1 YIIICDSVRLLFFFS
16 SRRRHTC
23 FARDWGSDGCSSD
36 LAALIALGA
45 CATAGPA
52 EGPTPQPTRT
62 ADAPATTATPPAR
75 ETPPAEPATRS
86 EERRVG
92 KEYRTRLALC
102 DSIDQCLLGAGSR

>member
-1 YIIICDSVRLLFFFS
+1 MRPLPLL
-16 SRRRHTC
+16 
-23 FARDWGSDGCSSD
+23 

-75 ETPPAEPATRS
+75 ETPPAEPATAPDALAMAPDHWWLKDAES
-86 EERRVG
+86 DGVIGTSVERAYRELLAG
-92 KEYRTRLALC
+92 KQPRRTVIGRRHRL
-102 DSIDQCLLGAGSR
+102 RH